1 MKLLDLRAWG
11 PTMWRA
17 LHSVSFT
24 PDRGGH
30 LKFFEAVPDA
40 LPCPSC
46 GTHLKEI
53 YKKFPIDVSSVAACS
68 RWLWQVHD
76 EVNASLGKSR
86 AYTYQDLVRDF
97 YEGVPEVRP
106 RKTPWLLIALV
117 LTCLILLVYLIHRRI
132 QCKAA
137 AIPVQSPVP

>member
-1 MKLLDLRAWG
+1 MRYSELAVWG

-24 PDRGGH
+24 PNRGGH

-46 GTHLKEI
+46 GEHLKEI
-53 YKKFPIDVSSVAACS
+53 YKKYPIDVSSVKACS
-68 RWLWQVHD
+68 QWLWQVHD

-86 AYTYQDLVRDF
+86 AYTYEDLVRDF
-97 YEGVPEVRP
+97 TIGVPEP
-106 RKTPWLLIALV
+106 KPKKFPWSVIIFALISVLL
-117 LTCLILLVYLIHRRI
+117 LLYVFHRARE
-132 QCKAA
+132 CKARQSV
-137 AIPVQSPVP
+137 VQSVVN

>member
-1 MKLLDLRAWG
+1 MKLLALDAWG

-53 YKKFPIDVSSVAACS
+53 YKKYPIDVSSVEACS

-86 AYTYQDLVRDF
+86 AYTYDDLVRDF
-97 YEGVPEVRP
+97 LEGVPEKRSK
-106 RKTPWLLIALV
+106 KTPWWLIV
-117 LTCLILLVYLIHRRI
+117 LILICVSLLLYMIYRTI
-132 QCKAA
+132 QCRDAFN
-137 AIPVQSPVP
+137 VPPPPTI